1 MKRHFL
7 LLIAIALYAT
17 AVAATASG
25 QTVKTIR
32 SNVKFDFHIGDLV
45 FPAGEYQIESVSG
58 QSDNILII
66 RSQSDAK
73 KNQIVIANHS
83 NAAKKQTPRLVFRKY
98 GEDYFLTEIILDTQQ
113 WGYSL
118 HPSRRQRQSEKDLA
132 RVSLERN

>member
-45 FPAGEYQIESVSG
+45 YPAGEYQIESVSG

-73 KNQIVIANHS
+73 KNQIVVATHS
-83 NAAKKQTPRLVFRKY
+83 NAAKKQTPRLVFPQIR
-98 GEDYFLTEIILDTQQ
+98 
-113 WGYSL
+113 
-118 HPSRRQRQSEKDLA
+118 
-132 RVSLERN
+132 